1 MSDLYHIIS
10 IGACLVGLAMI
21 LWGLRLFQIY
31 IILMGLCLGGVAGAI
46 LGGMIFNARDAMV
59 IGGIVLGLL
68 GGALAWPMQKLFV
81 FIGSGIMTGLSGL
94 ALSAS
99 MGIPDHMWFLAGLV
113 LFIVGGVIALLLY
126 EYFII
131 VVMAFT
137 GSQSLFNL
145 FYNPDVSFVS
155 KKIPQIWQHFFQAW
169 TGHVAAFMFIT
180 ILFSLF
186 SIYFQKVQAP
196 KEYDFLPEK
205 NKNARV
211 RQSCYLFAVLAL
223 CGYLLSVFLFKERF
237 YGGTAVLGINLLSWP
252 VPAVLTAW
260 FLNALEQ
267 KSGKRTTFIMYIYL
281 MIFSLT
287 IVPLTTWLAW
297 CLVNLKILPFSY
309 YTAFLKAPLM
319 VVAGKWLF
327 SLVLLPV
334 LILLFAAR
342 PKFIIK
348 DV

>member
-155 KKIPQIWQHFFQAW
+155 KKIPQKDPI
-169 TGHVAAFMFIT
+169 
-180 ILFSLF
+180 
-186 SIYFQKVQAP
+186 
-196 KEYDFLPEK
+196 
-205 NKNARV
+205 RV
-211 RQSCYLFAVLAL
+211 
-223 CGYLLSVFLFKERF
+223 
-237 YGGTAVLGINLLSWP
+237 
-252 VPAVLTAW
+252 
-260 FLNALEQ
+260 
-267 KSGKRTTFIMYIYL
+267 GK
-281 MIFSLT
+281 
-287 IVPLTTWLAW
+287 
-297 CLVNLKILPFSY
+297 
-309 YTAFLKAPLM
+309 
-319 VVAGKWLF
+319 
-327 SLVLLPV
+327 
-334 LILLFAAR
+334 
-342 PKFIIK
+342 
-348 DV
+348 